1 MALEY
6 DSALALQE
14 TGLRSSYGVKDTML
28 YALSIGMG
36 RDPYDPKELP
46 FVFEGGG
53 LRVVPTMATTLSGRS
68 LVSRM
73 DIDLPKMLHGEQRM
87 KVHRPIPAAADL
99 TTDMRVVD
107 VLDKGEGKGAII
119 YTENV
124 LREAGNPD
132 PLVTL
137 GYSLF
142 ARGDGGFGGPQRP
155 AIPIHELP
163 DRAPDL
169 RHESDTRLDQALLYR
184 LNGDMNPLHADP
196 ELAKKVGFKV
206 PILHGLCGYAVA
218 CRAVLATVC
227 DYEPDRIAEFDVRFS
242 SPVYPG
248 EKITTEIW
256 VDGNTVSFRCRVEER
271 DIVSIN
277 SGKCV
282 LRDA

>member
-1 MALEY
+1 MPLDY
-6 DSALALQE
+6 DSTLAVQE
-14 TGLRSSYGVKDTML
+14 IGRRSSYDEKDTML

-36 RDPYDPKELP
+36 RDPYDPQELP
-46 FVFEGGG
+46 FVFEGAG
-53 LRVVPTMATTLSGRS
+53 LRVIPTLATTLAGGS
-68 LVSRM
+68 LVTQL

-87 KVHRPIPAAADL
+87 KVHRPIPASANL
-99 TTDMRVVD
+99 INDMRVVD

-124 LREAGNPD
+124 IREEDNPD

-142 ARGDGGFGGPQRP
+142 ARGDGGFGGPERP
-155 AIPIHELP
+155 AIPIHQLP
-163 DRAPDL
+163 DRAPDH
-169 RHESDTRLDQALLYR
+169 RHVTETRQDQALLYR

-196 ELAKKVGFKV
+196 ELAKKVGFNV
-206 PILHGLCGYAVA
+206 PILHGLCGYAIA

-227 DYEPDRIAEFDVRFS
+227 DYDPDRIAEFDVRFS

-248 EKITTEIW
+248 EKITTEMW
-256 VDGNTVSFRCRVEER
+256 VDGNVVSFRCRVEER

-277 SGKCV
+277 NGKCI